1 MPKELPPII
10 AVSLNTA
17 IDRALE
23 VSGLEVGG
31 HVRGRLVSIQP
42 AGKAVNVARFLGT
55 LGTPCILTGFV
66 GEGDRARFAR
76 SFAKTA
82 VHVEV
87 FEGHG
92 PTRENITLIDPSG
105 GIETHI
111 RDVGFELSE
120 DDLKRMRKKLGILAV
135 RRAYVL
141 FAGSLPP
148 GMDAKMFERLVAVC
162 RDRTAY
168 IAIDSSGPGLDAVRR
183 GGPLWLVKPNR
194 EELAEL
200 TGRPVETV
208 LQMRQAAEALLERI
222 ELVVVT
228 LGPEGACLF
237 TRAGAWRATP
247 HLDPAEIVNTVG
259 CGDALLAG
267 FVHTHA
273 RGGSPEECLR
283 RGVAVGSAAALKART
298 GDVDP
303 ETVER
308 LYATVEVA
316 PVA

>member
-17 IDRALE
+17 IDRTLE
-23 VSGLEVGG
+23 VPDLEIGG

-42 AGKAVNVARFLGT
+42 AGKAVNFARFLGT

-66 GEGDRARFAR
+66 GEGDRVRFAR
-76 SFAKTA
+76 SFAKTG

-92 PTRENITLIDPSG
+92 PTRENITLIDPSR
-105 GIETHI
+105 GIETHV

-120 DDLKRMRKKLGILAV
+120 DDLERMRKKIGILAV
-135 RRAYVL
+135 RRAYVI

-148 GMDAKMFERLVAVC
+148 GMDVATFSSLLDVCREHAARVAV
-162 RDRTAY
+162 
-168 IAIDSSGPGLDAVRR
+168 DSSGAGLEAVRR

-194 EELAEL
+194 GELAEM
-200 TGRPVETV
+200 TGRPVATDH
-208 LQMRQAAEALLERI
+208 QMREAAGRLLERI

-267 FVHTHA
+267 FVHAHA
-273 RGGSPEECLR
+273 RGGAPEECLR

-298 GDVDP
+298 GEADP
-303 ETVER
+303 EDAER

-316 PVA
+316 PLP

>member
-17 IDRALE
+17 IDRTLE
-23 VSGLEVGG
+23 VPGLEVGG

-66 GEGDRARFAR
+66 GEGDRTRFAR
-76 SFAKTA
+76 SFAKTG
-82 VHVEV
+82 VRVEV

-92 PTRENITLIDPSG
+92 PTRENVTLIDPSRG
-105 GIETHI
+105 LETHV

-120 DDLKRMRKKLGILAV
+120 DDLERMKKKLGILAA

-148 GMDAKMFERLVAVC
+148 GMDAETFERLVAVC
-162 RDRTAY
+162 RDRAAY
-168 IAIDSSGPGLDAVRR
+168 VAIDSSGPGLDVVRH

-200 TGRPVETV
+200 TGRPVETDR
-208 LQMRQAAEALLERI
+208 QMREAAEALLKRI
-222 ELVVVT
+222 EMVVVT

-237 TRAGAWRATP
+237 TRTGAWHAMP
-247 HLDPAEIVNTVG
+247 HLDPAEVVKTVG

-267 FVHTHA
+267 FVHAHA
-273 RGGSPEECLR
+273 RGAPPEECLR

-298 GDVDP
+298 GEVDP
-303 ETVER
+303 EDAER
-308 LYATVEVA
+308 LYATVEVT
-316 PVA
+316 PMP

>member
-1 MPKELPPII
+1 MPRELPPII

-17 IDRALE
+17 IDRTLDVPDLE
-23 VSGLEVGG
+23 IGG

-66 GEGDRARFAR
+66 GEGDRTRFAR
-76 SFAKTA
+76 SFAKTG
-82 VHVEV
+82 VRVEV

-92 PTRENITLIDPSG
+92 PTRENITLIDPAR
-105 GIETHI
+105 GIETHV
-111 RDVGFELSE
+111 RDVGFELSKG
-120 DDLKRMRKKLGILAV
+120 DLERMKKKLGILAA

-148 GMDAKMFERLVAVC
+148 GMDAETFDRLVGVC
-162 RDRTAY
+162 RDRNAY
-168 IAIDSSGPGLDAVRR
+168 VAVDSSGPGLDPVRH

-200 TGRPVETV
+200 AGRPVETD
-208 LQMRQAAEALLERI
+208 LQMREAAEALLERA

-228 LGPEGACLF
+228 LGQEGACLF

-247 HLDPAEIVNTVG
+247 YLDPAEVVKTVG

-267 FVHTHA
+267 FVHAHA
-273 RGGSPEECLR
+273 RGGAPEECLR
-283 RGVAVGSAAALKART
+283 RGVAVGSAAALKLRT
-298 GDVDP
+298 GEVDP
-303 ETVER
+303 EDVKR
-308 LYATVEVA
+308 LYATIDVA
-316 PVA
+316 PLA

>member
-17 IDRALE
+17 IDRTLE
-23 VSGLEVGG
+23 VPDLEVGG

-66 GEGDRARFAR
+66 GEGDRTRFAR
-76 SFAKTA
+76 SFAKTG

-92 PTRENITLIDPSG
+92 HTRENITLIDPSR
-105 GIETHI
+105 GIETHV

-120 DDLKRMRKKLGILAV
+120 DDLERMKRKLGILAM
-135 RRAYVL
+135 RRAYVI

-148 GMDAKMFERLVAVC
+148 GMDAETFERLVAVC
-162 RDRTAY
+162 RDRNAY
-168 IAIDSSGPGLDAVRR
+168 VAVDSSGPGLDVVRH

-200 TGRPVETV
+200 TGRPVETD
-208 LQMRQAAEALLERI
+208 LQMHEAARRLLERI

-228 LGPEGACLF
+228 LGQEGACLF
-237 TRAGAWRATP
+237 TRTGAWHATP
-247 HLDPAEIVNTVG
+247 HLDPAEIVKTVG

-267 FVHTHA
+267 FVHAHA
-273 RGGSPEECLR
+273 RGGAPEECLR

-298 GDVDP
+298 GEVDP
-303 ETVER
+303 EDAER

>member
-17 IDRALE
+17 IDRTLE
-23 VSGLEVGG
+23 VPDLEVGG

-42 AGKAVNVARFLGT
+42 AGKAVNVARFLGM

-66 GEGDRARFAR
+66 GEGDRTRFAR

-82 VHVEV
+82 VRVEV

-92 PTRENITLIDPSG
+92 PTRENVTLIDPAR

-111 RDVGFELSE
+111 RDVGFALSA
-120 DDLKRMRKKLGILAV
+120 DDLERMKKKLGILAA

-148 GMDAKMFERLVAVC
+148 GMDAETFERLVAVC

-168 IAIDSSGPGLDAVRR
+168 VAVDSSGPGLDAVRH

-200 TGRPVETV
+200 AGRPVETD
-208 LQMRQAAEALLERI
+208 LQMREAARALLDRV

-228 LGPEGACLF
+228 LGQEGACLF
-237 TRAGAWRATP
+237 TRAGAWHATP

-267 FVHTHA
+267 FVHAHA
-273 RGGSPEECLR
+273 RGGAPEECLR

-298 GDVDP
+298 GEADP
-303 ETVER
+303 EDAER
-308 LYATVEVA
+308 LYATVEVT
-316 PVA
+316 PMP